1 MTDRLYRTGFGQ
13 RYAMNPEMA
22 WTGQTLGHHQWGVA
36 VLLLE
41 LFPDCSMAALKE
53 ALLHDTGEPGA
64 GADVSAP
71 AKAKYRT
78 LAEAATAAE
87 HNERSEMGVLWLGR
101 RITGEDDQIELC
113 DKLEAYLFAKTR
125 CPLVLGGDGWTEGKT
140 RIIQM
145 AARLGVERQV
155 REKLG

>member
-1 MTDRLYRTGFGQ
+1 MTAKLYRTGFGQ

-36 VLLLE
+36 ILLLE
-41 LFPDCSMAALKE
+41 LFPDCSMATLRE

-71 AKAKYRT
+71 AKAKYPT
-78 LAEAATAAE
+78 LAEAAFDAE
-87 HNERSEMGVLWLGR
+87 WNERVELGVPCVGA
-101 RITGEDDQIELC
+101 TGYDVDAVTLC
-113 DKLEAYLFAKTR
+113 DKLEAYMFAQVR
-125 CPLVLGGDGWTEGKT
+125 CPHVLARDNWPECRSK
-140 RIIQM
+140 IIGL
-145 AARLGVERQV
+145 AARLGVEQQV

>member
-41 LFPDCSMAALKE
+41 LFPDCSMETLKE

-71 AKAKYRT
+71 AKAKYPR
-78 LAEAATAAE
+78 LAEAAEIAE
-87 HNERSEMGVLWLGR
+87 LAERAQMGVPWTNRL
-101 RITGEDDQIELC
+101 TEEEDDQIILC

-125 CPLVLGGDGWTEGKT
+125 CPWVLARDGWPEGKT

-155 REKLG
+155 REKLA

>member
-1 MTDRLYRTGFGQ
+1 MTTRLYRTGFGQ

-41 LFPDCSMAALKE
+41 LFPACTRETLVE

-71 AKAKYRT
+71 AKAKYPM
-78 LAEAATAAE
+78 LAEAVAGAE
-87 HNERSEMGVLWLGR
+87 FCERAEMGRGADETSMCDHEA
-101 RITGEDDQIELC
+101 INLC
-113 DKLEAYLFAKTR
+113 DRLEAFMFTR
-125 CPLVLGGDGWTEGKT
+125 VRNPAVLAGNGWPEGCVSLLQ
-140 RIIQM
+140 R

-155 REKLG
+155 REKLS

>member
-1 MTDRLYRTGFGQ
+1 MTSKLYRTGFGQ

-36 VLLLE
+36 ILLLE
-41 LFPDCSMAALKE
+41 LFPNCSMATLRE

-71 AKAKYRT
+71 AKAKYPE
-78 LAEAATAAE
+78 LALAVAVAE
-87 HNERSEMGVLWLGR
+87 LNERSEMDVPQDTSFPCDHLA
-101 RITGEDDQIELC
+101 IQLC
-113 DKLEAYLFAKTR
+113 DRLEAYMFAQVR
-125 CPLVLGGDGWTEGKT
+125 CPHVLERDGWPECRSK
-140 RIIQM
+140 IIHL
-145 AARLGVERQV
+145 AELLDVEDKV

>member
-41 LFPDCSMAALKE
+41 LFPDCSMATLKE

-71 AKAKYRT
+71 AKAKYPA
-78 LAEAATAAE
+78 LARAVFDAE
-87 HNERSEMGVLWLGR
+87 WNERSEMGIPCGADAEGYDAEA
-101 RITGEDDQIELC
+101 IALC

-125 CPLVLGGDGWTEGKT
+125 CPWVLGGDGWPEGKA
-140 RIIQM
+140 RIIGL

-155 REKLG
+155 REKLA

>member
-22 WTGQTLGHHQWGVA
+22 WTAQTLGHHQWGVA

-41 LFPDCSMAALKE
+41 LFPDCSMETLKE

-71 AKAKYRT
+71 AKAKYPK
-78 LAEAATAAE
+78 LAEAVTDAE
-87 HNERSEMGVLWLGR
+87 HAERAELGATWSLLHVR
-101 RITGEDDQIELC
+101 EHLAIELC

-125 CPLVLGGDGWTEGKT
+125 CPWVLGGDGWPEGKA
-140 RIIQM
+140 RIIGL
-145 AARLGVERQV
+145 AARLGVERQA

>member
-41 LFPDCSMAALKE
+41 LFPDCSMATLKE

-71 AKAKYRT
+71 AKAKYPM
-78 LAEAATAAE
+78 LAEAAEIAE
-87 HNERSEMGVLWLGR
+87 LAERAEMGVPWTNRL
-101 RITGEDDQIELC
+101 TEEEDDRIILC

-125 CPLVLGGDGWTEGKT
+125 CPWVLGGAGWPEGKA
-140 RIIQM
+140 RLIGL

-155 REKLG
+155 REKLA

>member
-1 MTDRLYRTGFGQ
+1 MTTRLYRTGFGQ

-41 LFPDCSMAALKE
+41 LFPDCTRETLVE

-71 AKAKYRT
+71 AKAKYPV
-78 LAEAATAAE
+78 LAEAVAGAE
-87 HNERSEMGVLWLGR
+87 FCERAEMGRGADESALCNHMA
-101 RITGEDDQIELC
+101 IHLC
-113 DKLEAYLFAKTR
+113 DRLEAHMFTR
-125 CPLVLGGDGWTEGKT
+125 VRNPAMLEGSGWPDS
-140 RIIQM
+140 RVSLLQL
-145 AARLGVERQV
+145 AARLGVEAQV
-155 REKLG
+155 REKLT